1 MSDPFEKYAA
11 DYDDWFNHHELAY
24 RAELAAI
31 QALLPATGRGLE
43 IGVGTGRFA
52 APLKIKIGV
61 EPAIAMAT
69 IARRR
74 GLQVIQGY
82 AEALPIATASVDFV
96 LMVTVLCFL
105 ADPLQALREATRVL
119 RPHGWLIIGLIDPDS
134 PLGRCYEAHKEKSRF
149 FRHARFLRVPQVL
162 HWLASLGYENLTLRQ
177 TIFQDPAAM
186 VAPEPVRPG
195 FGEGAF
201 VVVAAQK
208 IS

>member
-1 MSDPFEKYAA
+1 MINPFEKYAA
-11 DYDDWFNHHELAY
+11 DYDDWFNLHEFAY
-24 RAELAAI
+24 RAELAAV
-31 QALLPATGRGLE
+31 QDLLPTTGRGVE

-52 APLKIKIGV
+52 EPLKIKIGI
-61 EPAIAMAT
+61 EPAMAMAT

-74 GLQVIQGY
+74 GIQVIQGY

-105 ADPLQALREATRVL
+105 ADPQQALREATRVL

-149 FRHARFLRVPQVL
+149 FRQARFLRVPQIL
-162 HWLASLGYENLTLRQ
+162 HWLASLGYQNPTLRQ
-177 TIFQDPAAM
+177 TIFQDPAAL
-186 VAPEPVRPG
+186 VEPEPVRSG

-201 VVVAAQK
+201 VAVGAQK
-208 IS
+208 FS